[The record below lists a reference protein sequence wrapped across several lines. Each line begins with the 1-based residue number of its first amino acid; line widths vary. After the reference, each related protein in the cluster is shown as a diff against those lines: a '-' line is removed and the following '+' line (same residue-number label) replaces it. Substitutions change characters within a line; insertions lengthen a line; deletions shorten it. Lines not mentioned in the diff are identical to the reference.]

1 MKIQEKFFK
10 KLLVEGND
18 DQHVIWALCEK
29 NKLKE
34 NFDVIDCG
42 GIEKLNNEI
51 EVRLKSTDIL
61 DFDTLGII
69 IDADSDINKR
79 WSTLKKMLIQKGF
92 NLTNELP
99 PSGLVYK
106 NAEEVKIGIWIMPNN
121 NLNGMLEDFIR
132 FLVSKDD
139 LLLPIANETLEQ
151 IEKQNLNQYNTIH
164 KSKTLIH
171 TWLAWQEDPGTPM
184 GLSITKKYLTTDEE
198 TCNKFVNWLKELFKP
213 EETF

>member
-132 FLVSKDD
+132 FLVPKDD

>member
-121 NLNGMLEDFIR
+121 NLNGMLEDFIQ
-132 FLVSKDD
+132 FLVPKDD

>member
-132 FLVSKDD
+132 FLVPKND

>member
-1 MKIQEKFFK
+1 MI
-10 KLLVEGND
+10 
-18 DQHVIWALCEK
+18 
-29 NKLKE
+29 
-34 NFDVIDCG
+34 
-42 GIEKLNNEI
+42 
-51 EVRLKSTDIL
+51 
-61 DFDTLGII
+61 GII

-132 FLVSKDD
+132 FLVPKDD

>member
-132 FLVSKDD
+132 FLVPKDD

-171 TWLAWQEDPGTPM
+171 TWLAWQEDPGTPV